1 MGFFTEYL
9 DNPDIATNFQNLVA
23 ERKKQ
28 LKRIAALRG
37 RDVLA
42 FVADL
47 NKGTLPGAQ
56 QVAMGYHDLLPITD
70 QLANLSGTKL
80 DLIIETPGGQ
90 GEVAEEI
97 MRICRSKYTEI
108 AAIVPGW
115 AKSAGTI
122 MVMGTDD
129 ILMGPSSAL
138 GPIDAQLSW
147 AGKQFSADAFLEGME
162 KIKKEVVDTG
172 ILNKAYIPML
182 QAISPGELQSAQDA
196 LDFGKA
202 LVTDWLVQYKFK
214 NWTVHSSSGVL
225 VTDEDR
231 TARAREVADQLC
243 DRRHWLTH
251 GRSIRIQD
259 LQQMRLQITDYSAQ
273 PELAD
278 AIGRYFALVQ
288 MTFFSNIYK
297 IYETVESQIMKGVA
311 VPVPPPAQLQQTMG
325 APTHLTVR
333 LQCHRCG
340 LVTPI
345 QASFEPN
352 QPLQPGHIPFPAD
365 NRFKCPRCGSE
376 HDLTDT
382 RRQIE
387 AQTKRNVIS

>member
-9 DNPDIATNFQNLVA
+9 DNPDIAANFQNLIA

-28 LKRIAALRG
+28 LKRIADLRG

-42 FVADL
+42 FVSDL
-47 NKGTLPGAQ
+47 NKGTLPGAH

-70 QLANLSGTKL
+70 QLANLTGDKL
-80 DLIIETPGGQ
+80 DLIIETPGGL

-97 MRICRSKYTEI
+97 MRICRSKYTDI

-122 MVMGTDD
+122 MVMGTDE
-129 ILMGPSSAL
+129 ILMGPCSAL

-172 ILNKAYIPML
+172 ILNKAYIPIL

-202 LVTDWLVQYKFK
+202 LVTDWLAQYKFK
-214 NWTVHSSSGVL
+214 NWTVHSSSGQG
-225 VTDEDR
+225 VTYEDR
-231 TARAREVADQLC
+231 RARAKEVADQLC
-243 DRRHWLTH
+243 DHRHWLTH

-259 LQQMRLQITDYSAQ
+259 LQQMRLQITDYSTQ
-273 PELAD
+273 PDLAD

-297 IYETVESQIMKGVA
+297 VYETVGSQIMKGLA
-311 VPVPPPAQLQQTMG
+311 VPVPPPAQLQQMMG
-325 APTHLTVR
+325 PPPHLTIHFR
-333 LQCHRCG
+333 CNRCG
-340 LVTPI
+340 AATPI
-345 QASFEPN
+345 QANFEPH
-352 QPLQPGHIPFPAD
+352 QPLPPGHVPFPRD
-365 NRFKCPRCGSE
+365 NKFKCPRCGIE